1 MNASPLSVCMV
12 TTFYPPYHFGGDAI
26 YVHRL
31 SNELARRGHSVTVVH
46 DPEAFQML
54 GGRPGAPAS
63 RDAGVVVE
71 PIRTRWPRSSPLIT
85 YLTGRPGTKARQLER
100 ILGRGGFDVINFHN
114 VSLIGGPG
122 VLAYGDSVKVYTM
135 HEHWLVCPMHTLWKN
150 NREICER
157 PTCTTCSLAYRRPP
171 QLWRHTSL
179 LRRRVQDVDLF
190 LAPSRFTME
199 MHRIRGFERPM
210 RHLPPFVSR
219 SELTSPA
226 TNPVKRK
233 RPYFLVVGR
242 LEPLKGV
249 QKLLE
254 VFRDYRGA
262 ELVIVGD
269 GSLAPALRRQ
279 AADLAHV
286 EFVGALPFEDLHS
299 LYENAIAVVVPSVGY
314 ETFGLVTIEA
324 FARKT
329 PAIVH
334 DLGGL
339 PEAVSDSG
347 GGFVYRTHAELVEAM
362 EKLRLSPELR
372 DELGR
377 RGHESYLRRW
387 TDEAHVGAY
396 LGIVDELR
404 AGRLERQDLHAQV
417 VA

>member
-1 MNASPLSVCMV
+1 MV

-46 DPEAFQML
+46 DPEAFRVL

-63 RDAGVVVE
+63 RHAGVVVE
-71 PIRTRWPRSSPLIT
+71 PIRTGWPRSSPLVT
-85 YLTGRPGTKARQLER
+85 YLTGRPGLKARQLER
-100 ILGRGGFDVINFHN
+100 ILGHGEFDVINFHN
-114 VSLIGGPG
+114 VSLIGGPE
-122 VLAYGDSVKVYTM
+122 VLAYGEGVKLYTM

-150 NREICER
+150 NREVCER
-157 PTCTTCSLAYRRPP
+157 PTCTSCSLVYRRPP

-199 MHRIRGFERPM
+199 THRSRGFERPM

-226 TNPVKRK
+226 TKTARRK

-242 LEPLKGV
+242 LERLKGV

-279 AADLAHV
+279 AADLPHV

-299 LYENAIAVVVPSVGY
+299 LYEKAIAVVVPSVGY

-347 GGFVYRTHAELVEAM
+347 GGFIYRTDTELIEAM
-362 EKLRLSPELR
+362 EKLRRSPELR
-372 DELGR
+372 DDLGR

-387 TDEAHVGAY
+387 TEVAHLDAY
-396 LGIVDELR
+396 LGIIEELR
-404 AGRLERQDLHAQV
+404 DHHGGSSQKELRTISVEGAR
-417 VA
+417 